1 MNAAEQLHEPME
13 LELPASAA
21 SVATARRSAGQ
32 FAQMAGASR
41 EDVELAVSEAVTNS
55 VMHAYPDD
63 AKGTITVRAEVRR
76 AGLEI
81 TVADD
86 GTGLR
91 PNISGGGLGV
101 GIPLIAQVSEEYRLE
116 DGAAGGA
123 VVTMLF
129 STGGEE

>member
-1 MNAAEQLHEPME
+1 ME
-13 LELPASAA
+13 LELSSTAA
-21 SVATARRSAGQ
+21 SVAAARRSAGE
-32 FAQMAGASR
+32 FAQRVGASR

-55 VMHAYPDD
+55 VMHAYPDGES
-63 AKGTITVRAEVRR
+63 GTITVRAEQRN
-76 AGLEI
+76 AGLVV

-91 PNISGGGLGV
+91 PNISGRGLGV
-101 GIPLIAQVSEEYRLE
+101 GIPLIAQLCEEYRLE